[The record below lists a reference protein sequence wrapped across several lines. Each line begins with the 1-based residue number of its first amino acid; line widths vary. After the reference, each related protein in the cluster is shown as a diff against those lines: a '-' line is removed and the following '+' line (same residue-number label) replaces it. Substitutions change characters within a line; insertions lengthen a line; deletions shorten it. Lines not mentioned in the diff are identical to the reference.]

1 MKLVTIAWLCG
12 LFPIGAQ
19 TVPTEPLPVP
29 PAMEQA
35 RREADKAEAAAFASA
50 FDESLTKNIQCQVEC
65 IEVSQEE
72 MTKLLFQRNQSLADV
87 TKLRKEL
94 QEMVA
99 QKKARVVD
107 TMMVIT
113 KSGQKATTESVQEFS
128 YPTEPEPPSVP
139 QSVSLPDKP
148 TTPADVSAMQ
158 WMRSPPVPTAFEPRN
173 LGGTLEVE
181 PTLRNSPR
189 EIDLRLSWEIVDH
202 EGEKTWMEYKDSMNN
217 TYKIETPK
225 FYVKRISTSFTTIN
239 AGYTL
244 VATVNPQNQKGVRDA
259 ERNWLVFAKCE
270 VQVLR

>member
-1 MKLVTIAWLCG
+1 MKSMMVAWIGG
-12 LFPIGAQ
+12 LFLTSAQ
-19 TVPTEPLPVP
+19 TVPTQPLALP

-35 RREADKAEAAAFASA
+35 RREADEAEAAAFASA

-72 MTKLLFQRNQSLADV
+72 MTRLLFQRNQSLADA
-87 TKLRKEL
+87 TQLRKEL
-94 QEMVA
+94 QEMIA
-99 QKKARVVD
+99 QKKARIVD

-139 QSVSLPDKP
+139 NSVGLPDKK

-158 WMRSPPVPTAFEPRN
+158 WMRSPPVPAAFEPRN

-181 PTLRNSPR
+181 PTLGGSAR

-202 EGEKTWMEYKDSMNN
+202 EGEKSWMEYKDNQNN

-225 FYVKRISTSFTTIN
+225 FFVKRVSTSFTTIH

-244 VATVNPQNQKGVRDA
+244 VASVNPQNEKGVRDTG
-259 ERNWLVFAKCE
+259 RNWLVFAKCE